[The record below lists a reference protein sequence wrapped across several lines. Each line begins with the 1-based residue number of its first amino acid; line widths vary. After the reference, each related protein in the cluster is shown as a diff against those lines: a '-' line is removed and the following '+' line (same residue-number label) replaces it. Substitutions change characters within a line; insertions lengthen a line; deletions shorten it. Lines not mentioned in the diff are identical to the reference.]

1 MKNDLKGE
9 GDLWKVPGI
18 LFSSLLSGFRSGTDL
33 SVFRLILLLL
43 AAVQL
48 LLLLA
53 LPLPASDLSEMEQIV
68 SREPARRNESIFLLI
83 LRPQTPKLEPE
94 KSGVSCHDHLRG
106 VYEIHILYYS
116 KTIKRLIFKNST
128 ITSTRRNLREVTTH
142 LRYAEVKNFG
152 ESSGANIQLL
162 EPQQSGKRRDTGPSR
177 ETKNHRSASLFA
189 VDIWS
194 SPGTG
199 KRKSGMRDRGKQV
212 DRWFRVFWDYFF
224 EV

>member
-1 MKNDLKGE
+1 MKY
-9 GDLWKVPGI
+9 
-18 LFSSLLSGFRSGTDL
+18 TY
-33 SVFRLILLLL
+33 
-43 AAVQL
+43 
-48 LLLLA
+48 
-53 LPLPASDLSEMEQIV
+53 
-68 SREPARRNESIFLLI
+68 SII
-83 LRPQTPKLEPE
+83 P
-94 KSGVSCHDHLRG
+94 
-106 VYEIHILYYS
+106 

-162 EPQQSGKRRDTGPSR
+162 ESQQSGKRRDTGPSR